1 MEDILTVLLII
12 LTATF
17 IPLLIVIT
25 VFAVMLLMDLRD
37 LVKSYTK
44 LSETI
49 QKEINPTLEEIKK
62 ALESINGL
70 ASGVDKQ
77 ITAVKTSLGNA
88 CNLVCGATGKLK
100 GLFAPLVGGFLAGYK
115 LFKKDKR

>member
-1 MEDILTVLLII
+1 MEDILTTLLII
-12 LTATF
+12 LTATL
-17 IPLLIVIT
+17 IPLLITIT
-25 VFAVMLLMDLRD
+25 VFVVMLLLDLRD

-44 LSETI
+44 LSDTI

-77 ITAVKTSLGNA
+77 ITAVKTSLGSA

-100 GLFAPLVGGFLAGYK
+100 GLFTPLLGGFLAGYK
-115 LFKKDKR
+115 LFKKK